1 MYANTKS
8 ELFEALFNN
17 NTDVTYS
24 QNRLVTR
31 ETNDGK
37 VSLIAYGW
45 MKIAEFD
52 SDDGTVTVFTGH
64 KAIDSTTVSR
74 YLNDVTRHAQD
85 RDHDVVLSG
94 ESPEE
99 DTPNEGVRF
108 INSYVSM
115 DGGHSPVEQQAVDTV
130 VESLSDVA

>member
-8 ELFEALFNN
+8 ELFGALFDN

-31 ETNDGK
+31 ETDSGN

-45 MKIAEFD
+45 LKIAEFD

-64 KAIDSTTVSR
+64 KAIDSTTLSR
-74 YLNDVTRHAQD
+74 YLNDVTRNAQD

-94 ESPEE
+94 ESPTV
-99 DTPNEGVRF
+99 DTPNDGVRF
-108 INSYVSM
+108 INNYVSM
-115 DGGHSPVEQQAVDTV
+115 DGGHSPVEQQAVDAV